1 MTTYTDNGHGNWVD
15 AMPICEPV
23 SMIMEAA
30 ALLVDDMT
38 RTFFF
43 LITNMTTT
51 LYKRKGVVSEIS
63 HKAWRQ
69 LMLSDID
76 NLKYPNMQHIP
87 KLCLIVF
94 LLLLLLLY
102 YFFLYQSEKI
112 LFQDKQCYT
121 WPQRA
126 LKTRQ
131 LANEQASVTPDT
143 E

>member
-1 MTTYTDNGHGNWVD
+1 
-15 AMPICEPV
+15 
-23 SMIMEAA
+23 MIIEVA

-38 RTFFF
+38 S
-43 LITNMTTT
+43 IV
-51 LYKRKGVVSEIS
+51 YKRKGVVSEIS